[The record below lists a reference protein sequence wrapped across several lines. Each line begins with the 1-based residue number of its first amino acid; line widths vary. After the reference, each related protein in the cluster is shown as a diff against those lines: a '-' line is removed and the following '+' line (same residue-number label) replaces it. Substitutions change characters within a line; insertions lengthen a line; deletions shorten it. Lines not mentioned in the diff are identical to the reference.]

1 MKKIWYIKID
11 EKIEGPFSVR
21 ELKRD
26 RRVTPD
32 TLVWRS
38 GFATWVAIGR
48 VVELKSVFAEDDEE
62 PQKQEPTIPSA
73 VVSPAL
79 DEVALN
85 LPAQPP
91 IILFLLIIIL
101 VVALYIIYRLNVA

>member
-26 RRVTPD
+26 PRITPD

-38 GFATWVAIGR
+38 GFDTWIALGR
-48 VVELKSVFAEDDEE
+48 VVELKSIFAEDEGE
-62 PQKQEPTIPSA
+62 LQRQEPPQPILSSTQR
-73 VVSPAL
+73 

-85 LPAQPP
+85 LPVLPP
-91 IILFLLIIIL
+91 MLLFWLILALL
-101 VVALYIIYRLNVA
+101 VTLYFIYRFNVI